1 MNVQDASCKA
11 GKSDKVE
18 GQKALVW
25 VVRDGNSQRDCV
37 VPVVGDVLNQAE
49 FAAEEPGLT

>member
-1 MNVQDASCKA
+1 MEAAK
-11 GKSDKVE
+11 
-18 GQKALVW
+18 
-25 VVRDGNSQRDCV
+25 DCV

>member
-1 MNVQDASCKA
+1 MEAA
-11 GKSDKVE
+11 
-18 GQKALVW
+18 
-25 VVRDGNSQRDCV
+25 RDCV